1 MMWILFILLCLA
13 VGWFANK
20 KFNRNFFIWSLVAF
34 LFSPLLTV
42 ILLFILDYIYTNP
55 EKFSRE
61 MMDLY
66 KLYQNGIISQE
77 EFEMKKENLINSI
90 KTNQKEQF
98 LVKILP
104 LVENHILTN
113 EDIENIKRRLNV

>member
-1 MMWILFILLCLA
+1 MWILFILLCLA

-77 EFEMKKENLINSI
+77 EFENKKQNLINSI

>member
-1 MMWILFILLCLA
+1 MWILFILLCLA

-77 EFEMKKENLINSI
+77 EFEMKKEKLINSI

>member
-42 ILLFILDYIYTNP
+42 ILLFILDFIYTNP

-61 MMDLY
+61 IMDLY
-66 KLYQNGIISQE
+66 KLYKNNIISQE
-77 EFEMKKENLINSI
+77 EFENKKQNLINSI

-104 LVENHILTN
+104 LVKNHILTN
-113 EDIENIKRRLNV
+113 KDIENIKRRLNV